1 MKVGEFLQMSH
12 QRLVTCIPDHA
23 LNDVA
28 KLMYT
33 NGIGALPV
41 CELND
46 RMVGIVSERDLVRAF
61 ARNDVT
67 ELQYL
72 RARDVMTTRVVVCRP
87 DDTMLHA
94 QEIMRENKFRH
105 LPVAEDGGHVQGMLS
120 LRDTLATR
128 LAETEEEKNVLRDV
142 VLAARGR

>member
-1 MKVGEFLQMSH
+1 MKVGEYLQAAH

-28 KLMYT
+28 RLMYA

-46 RMVGIVSERDLVRAF
+46 RMVGIISERDLVRAF

-67 ELQYL
+67 ELKYL
-72 RARDVMTTRVVVCRP
+72 RARDVMTTRVVVCAP
-87 DDTMLHA
+87 EDTMQHA
-94 QEIMRENKFRH
+94 QEIMRENRFRH
-105 LPVAEDGGHVQGMLS
+105 LPVAEDGRVKGILS

-142 VLAARGR
+142 LIAARGR

>member
-12 QRLVTCIPDHA
+12 QRLVTCVPDHA

-28 KLMYT
+28 KLLYS

-41 CELND
+41 CELGN

-72 RARDVMTTRVVVCRP
+72 RARDVMTTRVVVCNAE
-87 DDTMLHA
+87 DTMQHA
-94 QEIMRENKFRH
+94 QEVMHENKFRH
-105 LPVAEDGGHVQGMLS
+105 LPVVQDGHVQGMLS
-120 LRDTLATR
+120 LRDTLAAR
-128 LAETEEEKNVLRDV
+128 LAESEEEKNVLRDV

>member
-1 MKVGEFLQMSH
+1 MKIGEYLRLSR
-12 QRLVTCIPDHA
+12 QRLITCIPDHA

-33 NGIGALPV
+33 HGIGALPV
-41 CELND
+41 CELDN

-61 ARNDVT
+61 ARRDLS

-72 RARDVMTTRVVVCRP
+72 RARDVMTTRVVVCEP
-87 DDTMLHA
+87 DDTMQHA
-94 QEIMRENKFRH
+94 QEIMRTNQFRH
-105 LPVAEDGGHVQGMLS
+105 LPVAREGHVQGMLS

-128 LAETEEEKNVLRDV
+128 LAEAEEEKNVLRDV

>member
-1 MKVGEFLQMSH
+1 MKVGEYLQAAH

-28 KLMYT
+28 RLMYA

-46 RMVGIVSERDLVRAF
+46 RMVGIISERDLVRAF

-67 ELQYL
+67 ELKYL
-72 RARDVMTTRVVVCRP
+72 RARDVMTTRVVVCAP
-87 DDTMLHA
+87 EDTMQHA

-105 LPVAEDGGHVQGMLS
+105 LPVAEDGRVKGILS

-142 VLAARGR
+142 LIAARGR

>member
-1 MKVGEFLQMSH
+1 MKVGEFLETSH

-28 KLMYT
+28 KLMYS

-41 CELND
+41 CELNH

-61 ARNDVT
+61 ARTDLG

-72 RARDVMTTRVVVCRP
+72 RARDLMTTRVIVCTP
-87 DDTMLHA
+87 DDTMQHA
-94 QEIMRENKFRH
+94 QEVMRDNKFRH
-105 LPVAEDGGHVQGMLS
+105 LPVARNGQVIGMLS
-120 LRDTLATR
+120 LRDTLASR
-128 LAETEEEKNVLRDV
+128 LAETEEEKNILRDV
-142 VLAARGR
+142 VLATRGR

>member
-1 MKVGEFLQMSH
+1 MKVGEYLQMSH

-28 KLMYT
+28 KLLYT

-41 CELND
+41 CELDN

-61 ARNDVT
+61 ARTDVT
-67 ELQYL
+67 ELKYL
-72 RARDVMTTRVVVCRP
+72 RARDVMTTRVIVCDP
-87 DDTMLHA
+87 GDTMQHA

-105 LPVAEDGGHVQGMLS
+105 LPVAENGHVQGMLS

>member
-1 MKVGEFLQMSH
+1 MKVGEFLQASRQH
-12 QRLVTCIPDHA
+12 LVTCIPDHA

-28 KLMYT
+28 KLMYS

-61 ARNDVT
+61 ARTDLG

-72 RARDVMTTRVVVCRP
+72 RVRDRMTTRVVVCTP
-87 DDTMLHA
+87 DDTMQHA
-94 QEIMRENKFRH
+94 QEIMRENRFRH
-105 LPVAEDGGHVQGMLS
+105 LPVAEAGHGKGILS

-142 VLAARGR
+142 LIAARGR

>member
-1 MKVGEFLQMSH
+1 MKVSEFLNAER

-28 KLMYT
+28 RLMYT
-33 NGIGALPV
+33 HGIGAMPV
-41 CELND
+41 CELNN

-61 ARNDVT
+61 ARTDLG

-72 RARDVMTTRVVVCRP
+72 RARDVMTTRVIVCTP
-87 DDTMLHA
+87 DDTMQHA
-94 QEIMRENKFRH
+94 QEVMRENKFRH
-105 LPVAEDGGHVQGMLS
+105 LPVARNGHVLGMLS

>member
-1 MKVGEFLQMSH
+1 MKVSEFLNASR

-28 KLMYT
+28 RLMYAH
-33 NGIGALPV
+33 GIGALPV
-41 CELND
+41 CELNN

-61 ARNDVT
+61 ARTDLG

-72 RARDVMTTRVVVCRP
+72 RARDLMTTRVIVCTP
-87 DDTMLHA
+87 DDTMQHA

-105 LPVAEDGGHVQGMLS
+105 LPVARNGHVLGMLS

>member
-1 MKVGEFLQMSH
+1 MKVGEYLAASRQH
-12 QRLVTCIPDHA
+12 LVTCIPDHA

-28 KLMYT
+28 RLMYA

-41 CELND
+41 CELDD

-67 ELQYL
+67 ELKYL
-72 RARDVMTTRVVVCRP
+72 RARDVMTTRVVVCAP
-87 DDTMLHA
+87 GDTMQHA
-94 QEIMRENKFRH
+94 QEIMRENRFRH
-105 LPVAEDGGHVQGMLS
+105 LPVAEDAHVKGMLS

-128 LAETEEEKNVLRDV
+128 LAETEQEKNVLRDV
-142 VLAARGR
+142 LIAARGR

>member
-1 MKVGEFLQMSH
+1 MKVGEFLQLSH

-28 KLMYT
+28 NLMYT
-33 NGIGALPV
+33 NNIGALPV

-67 ELQYL
+67 ELKYL
-72 RARDVMTTRVVVCRP
+72 RARDVMTTRVMVCTA
-87 DDTMLHA
+87 DDTMQHA
-94 QEIMRENKFRH
+94 QEVMRENKFRH
-105 LPVAEDGGHVQGMLS
+105 LPVAESGHVKGMLS
-120 LRDTLATR
+120 LRDTMATR

>member
-1 MKVGEFLQMSH
+1 MKVGEFLQASRQH
-12 QRLVTCIPDHA
+12 LVTCIPDHA

-28 KLMYT
+28 RLMYS

-61 ARNDVT
+61 ARNDVA
-67 ELQYL
+67 ELKYL
-72 RARDVMTTRVVVCRP
+72 RARDVMTTRVVVCSP
-87 DDTMLHA
+87 GDTMQHA
-94 QEIMRENKFRH
+94 QEIMRENRFRH
-105 LPVAEDGGHVQGMLS
+105 LPVAEAGHVRGILS

-142 VLAARGR
+142 LIAARGR

>member
-1 MKVGEFLQMSH
+1 MKVGEFLNASR
-12 QRLVTCIPDHA
+12 QRLITCIPDHA

-28 KLMYT
+28 RLLYT
-33 NGIGALPV
+33 HGIGALPV

-61 ARNDVT
+61 ARNDVA
-67 ELQYL
+67 ELKYL
-72 RARDVMTTRVVVCRP
+72 RARDVMTTRVVVCAP
-87 DDTMLHA
+87 GDTMQHA
-94 QEIMRENKFRH
+94 QEIMRENRFRH
-105 LPVAEDGGHVQGMLS
+105 LPVAEAGHVKGILS

-142 VLAARGR
+142 LIAARGR

>member
-28 KLMYT
+28 KLLYT

-46 RMVGIVSERDLVRAF
+46 NMVGIVSERDLVRAF
-61 ARNDVT
+61 ARNDVA
-67 ELQYL
+67 ELKYL
-72 RARDVMTTRVVVCRP
+72 RACDVMTTRVIVCGP
-87 DDTMLHA
+87 GDTMQHA
-94 QEIMRENKFRH
+94 QEVMRENKFRH
-105 LPVAEDGGHVQGMLS
+105 LPVAENGRVQGILS

>member
-1 MKVGEFLQMSH
+1 MRVSEFLNTSRQH
-12 QRLVTCIPDHA
+12 LVTCIPDHA

-28 KLMYT
+28 RLMYT
-33 NGIGALPV
+33 HGIGALPV
-41 CELND
+41 CELDN

-61 ARNDVT
+61 ARTDLG

-72 RARDVMTTRVVVCRP
+72 RARDLMTTRVIVCTP
-87 DDTMLHA
+87 DDTMQHA
-94 QEIMRENKFRH
+94 QEVMRENKFRH
-105 LPVAEDGGHVQGMLS
+105 LPVARNGQVIGMLS
-120 LRDTLATR
+120 LRDTLASR

>member
-1 MKVGEFLQMSH
+1 MKVGEFLQTAH

-33 NGIGALPV
+33 HGIGALPV
-41 CELND
+41 CELNN
-46 RMVGIVSERDLVRAF
+46 RMVGIVSERDLVRVF
-61 ARNDVT
+61 ARRDLN

-72 RARDVMTTRVVVCRP
+72 RARDVMTTRVIVCGP
-87 DDTMLHA
+87 DDTMQHA
-94 QEIMRENKFRH
+94 QEVMRTNQFRH
-105 LPVAEDGGHVQGMLS
+105 LPVVEGGHVQGMLS

>member
-1 MKVGEFLQMSH
+1 MKIGEFLRQSH
-12 QRLVTCIPDHA
+12 QRLITCIPDHA
-23 LNDVA
+23 LNDAA

-33 NGIGALPV
+33 HGIGAMPV
-41 CELND
+41 CELNN
-46 RMVGIVSERDLVRAF
+46 RMVGILSERDLVRAF
-61 ARNDVT
+61 ARRDIN

-72 RARDVMTTRVVVCRP
+72 RARDLMTTRVVVCSP
-87 DDTMLHA
+87 DDTIQHA
-94 QEIMRENKFRH
+94 QEVMRTNQFRH
-105 LPVAEDGGHVQGMLS
+105 LPVVQDGHVQGILS

>member
-1 MKVGEFLQMSH
+1 MKVGEFLQLSH
-12 QRLVTCIPDHA
+12 QHLVTCIPDHA

-87 DDTMLHA
+87 EDTMQHA

-105 LPVAEDGGHVQGMLS
+105 LPVAVDGHVRGMLS

-128 LAETEEEKNVLRDV
+128 LAEAEEEKNVLRDV
-142 VLAARGR
+142 VLASRGR

>member
-1 MKVGEFLQMSH
+1 MKVGEYLQAAH

-28 KLMYT
+28 KLMYS

-41 CELND
+41 CELGD
-46 RMVGIVSERDLVRAF
+46 RMVGIVSARDLVRAF
-61 ARNDVT
+61 ARNDVA
-67 ELQYL
+67 ELKYL
-72 RARDVMTTRVVVCRP
+72 RARDVMPTRVLVCAAS
-87 DDTMLHA
+87 DTMQHA
-94 QEIMRENKFRH
+94 QEIMRENKIRH
-105 LPVAEDGGHVQGMLS
+105 LPVADDGHVKGMLS

-142 VLAARGR
+142 LMAARSR